1 MKRLAAILA
10 IVCVIAMDTAV
21 LNVAGDAALTG
32 KITLTAIAM
41 EHNVQGV
48 FPGAMETWRYSLTTI
63 RRNPDRPFGYMVL
76 VCHRVSDINTLRQCV
91 GTASLPRGKITV
103 SGSFLYAQL
112 WTLAVTGGTDDYAGA
127 RGTATSVQTHKS
139 KTVFV
144 LTFNLT

>member
-1 MKRLAAILA
+1 MKRLALLL
-10 IVCVIAMDTAV
+10 IATVV
-21 LNVAGDAALTG
+21 LSVYVYGAAGDTPLTG

-48 FPGAMETWRYSLTTI
+48 FPGAMETWRYSLTSI
-63 RRNPDRPFGYMVL
+63 RRNPARPFGYMVL
-76 VCHRVSDINTLRQCV
+76 SCARIQAENTLRQCV

-127 RGTATSVQTHKS
+127 TGTATSIQTHKS